1 MDICLEVVLAHVA
14 SCCSLPFVLRAC
26 KTATW
31 HRSRSFFNDL
41 SIADAIT
48 PILILVDILRCLK
61 ILFYMAIH
69 PD

>member
-14 SCCSLPFVLRAC
+14 SCCSLPFVLRVC

-31 HRSRSFFNDL
+31 HRSHSFFNDL

-48 PILILVDILRCLK
+48 LILISVDILRCLK